1 MSYFEREGIRFHYV
15 DKGEGKPFIF
25 QHGLGGDVQQ
35 TADVYAAQAGIRFV
49 SMDCRGHGETRP
61 IGDANHYTFDTFADD
76 VVALMEALEIEQA
89 VVGGISMGAGVSLNM
104 ALRYPA
110 RVKGLMLS
118 RPAWLDQPMPDNL
131 WILTEVARYIR
142 QYGAIEGLEVF
153 KQSAVYQAILA
164 EAPDVAKSVVGQFTH
179 PRAEETVIKLERM
192 PQDAPCVDRS
202 QWASIDVPTL
212 VLGNHVDPMHP
223 YAMAEAVAAGIP
235 NARLRELTSKSVD
248 KTRHVQEV
256 QQFIGEFLR
265 MVIQKT

>member
-15 DKGEGKPFIF
+15 DEGEGMPFIF

-49 SMDCRGHGETRP
+49 SMDCRGHGDTRP
-61 IGDANHYTFDTFADD
+61 VGAAEAFTFYTFADD
-76 VVALMEALEIEQA
+76 VVALMDTLGLEQA

-110 RVKGLMLS
+110 RVKGLVLS
-118 RPAWLDQPMPDNL
+118 RPAWLDQPMPHNL

-142 QYGAIEGLEVF
+142 QYGAVEGLEVF
-153 KQSAVYQAILA
+153 KQTVAYQAILQ
-164 EAPDVAKSVVGQFTH
+164 EAPDVAKSLVGQFTH

-192 PQDAPCVDRS
+192 PQDAPCADRAA
-202 QWASIDVPTL
+202 WANIGVPTL

-223 YAMAEAVAAGIP
+223 YAMAEVLAAGIP

-248 KTRHVQEV
+248 KARHVQEART
-256 QQFIGEFLR
+256 FIGEFLR
-265 MVIQKT
+265 GIAI